1 MEVRGVHR
9 QRQHRQGEAVTCH
22 LCVDAKSDP
31 ASSQFRPGCDSCQ
44 ARAIALV
51 GDRQALL
58 QDPLPAEQRQ
68 ILEHVFGAAW
78 SDHLQLVRG
87 WISAIRQA
95 EARA

>member
-1 MEVRGVHR
+1 M
-9 QRQHRQGEAVTCH
+9 TCH

-31 ASSQFRPGCDSCQ
+31 SSNRFRAGCDSCQ

-58 QDPLPAEQRQ
+58 QDPLPATDQLV
-68 ILEHVFGAAW
+68 LERLFGAAW
-78 SDHLQLVRG
+78 RDHVQAVRD

-95 EARA
+95 EARV